1 MYVKEL
7 KPTHFLTSLQEKD
20 GENGPY
26 RPSLLEN
33 KVFAGASRD
42 LAVMLFHDADYIKI
56 TYFFNVFWLHLFNR
70 LQDKLC
76 NLSTL
81 SYYTYIWEEI
91 TILKPIE

>member
-1 MYVKEL
+1 M
-7 KPTHFLTSLQEKD
+7 F
-20 GENGPY
+20 
-26 RPSLLEN
+26 
-33 KVFAGASRD
+33 
-42 LAVMLFHDADYIKI
+42 FHDADYIKI